1 MSMKIRVFAFFLMLP
16 FLASAQEKLTL
27 NASIKGLADGARAA
41 LVNAR
46 MPTDTLASAIV
57 QKEKFTLS
65 TELKE
70 PMLINLSLGDKNVI
84 VFLDNSPVKVTG
96 EITKPTELKITGS
109 PTYDDYAV
117 MQKTFNPLFERM
129 MKINQQMQIKGRDE
143 TLMQE
148 FTRTRDTVL
157 TATETF
163 VKTHSSTAPA
173 SFLVAVVA
181 DIDEDILNTERR
193 YNYLKPSAT
202 NNMYGQYLRDKI
214 SETKATAVG
223 SVAMDF
229 TQADTSGVPV
239 SLSSFRGKYVL
250 IDFWASWCGPCRSE
264 NPHVVS
270 TYHKFKNKNFTVLGI
285 SLDRPGQKDKWIE
298 AIHKDRLAWTHV
310 SDLQF
315 WSNAVAVQYKIQS
328 IPQNFLI
335 DPTGKI
341 VAKNL
346 RGPDLEQKLCEI
358 LGCN

>member
-1 MSMKIRVFAFFLMLP
+1 MSMKIRVFAFFFMLP

-27 NASIKGLADGARAA
+27 NATIKGLTDGARAA

-70 PMLINLSLGDKNVI
+70 PMLISLLLGSKNVI
-84 VFLDNSPVKVTG
+84 VFLDNSSVKVSG
-96 EITKPTELKITGS
+96 DIEKPAELKITGS

-117 MQKTFNPLFERM
+117 MQKIFNPLFERM
-129 MKINQQMQIKGRDE
+129 MKINQQMQVKGRDE
-143 TLMQE
+143 VLMQE
-148 FTRTRDTVL
+148 FMRTRDTVL
-157 TATETF
+157 TAADAF
-163 VKTHSSTAPA
+163 IKAHPATAP
-173 SFLVAVVA
+173 STFLTAVVL
-181 DIDEDILNTERR
+181 DIDEDILATERR

-202 NNMYGQYLRDKI
+202 NNLYGQYVRDKI
-214 SETKATAVG
+214 TETKATAVG

-229 TQADTSGVPV
+229 TQADTSGVQV

-250 IDFWASWCGPCRSE
+250 LDFWASWCGPCRSE

-270 TYHKFKNKNFTVLGI
+270 TYHKFKNKNFTVLGV
-285 SLDRPGQKDKWIE
+285 SLDRPGQKEKWLE
-298 AIHKDRLAWTHV
+298 AIHKDKLAWTHV

-346 RGPDLEQKLCEI
+346 RGQDLEQKLCEI